1 MILIN
6 KLISAILQVVILI
19 AIPFIFYLVKEKR
32 VKGFFNWIGF
42 KTTENNVF
50 KYMAIIFISFLVI
63 IILPY
68 LYLYNTN
75 SLTYTGFTVDAYK
88 QYGWSM
94 QTILVILIWAVVQT
108 SLSEEIFFRGFLGNR
123 LFEKLG
129 NGGNVIQ
136 AIIFGGIHIVSV
148 VGKGILPMVIIFLL
162 TGGIGYALGW
172 LSRNKADGSIIYGW
186 IIHAAVNIISPIVVF
201 MFLI

>member
-1 MILIN
+1 MILISQ
-6 KLISAILQVVILI
+6 LISAILQVVILT
-19 AIPFIFYLVKEKR
+19 AIPFIFYLFKEKR
-32 VKGFFNWIGF
+32 AKGFFEWIGF

-50 KYMAIIFISFLVI
+50 KYMVIIFVSFLVI

-129 NGGNVIQ
+129 NCENIIQ

-172 LSRNKADGSIIYGW
+172 LSKSKADGSIIYGW
-186 IIHAAVNIISPIVVF
+186 IIHATVNIISPIVVF

>member
-6 KLISAILQVVILI
+6 QVISAILQVVILI

-42 KTTENNVF
+42 KITENNVF

-129 NGGNVIQ
+129 SGGNVIQ

-148 VGKGILPMVIIFLL
+148 VGKGILPMLIIFLL

-186 IIHAAVNIISPIVVF
+186 MIHAAVNIISPIVVF

>member
-6 KLISAILQVVILI
+6 QLISAILQVVILT

-88 QYGWSM
+88 QYGWSI
-94 QTILVILIWAVVQT
+94 QTILVILIWQ
-108 SLSEEIFFRGFLGNR
+108 LYKHHYLRKYFLED
-123 LFEKLG
+123 F
-129 NGGNVIQ
+129 
-136 AIIFGGIHIVSV
+136 
-148 VGKGILPMVIIFLL
+148 
-162 TGGIGYALGW
+162 
-172 LSRNKADGSIIYGW
+172 
-186 IIHAAVNIISPIVVF
+186 
-201 MFLI
+201 

>member
-1 MILIN
+1 MILISQ
-6 KLISAILQVVILI
+6 LISAILQVVILT
-19 AIPFIFYLVKEKR
+19 AIPFIFYLFKEKR
-32 VKGFFNWIGF
+32 AKAFFEWIGF

-50 KYMAIIFISFLVI
+50 KYMVIIFVSFLVI

-129 NGGNVIQ
+129 NCGNIIQ
-136 AIIFGGIHIVSV
+136 AIIFGGIHIVFV

-172 LSRNKADGSIIYGW
+172 LSKSKADGSIIYGW
-186 IIHAAVNIISPIVVF
+186 IIHATVNIISPIVVF

>member
-6 KLISAILQVVILI
+6 QLISAILQVVILI
-19 AIPFIFYLVKEKR
+19 AIPFIFYLAKEKR

-50 KYMAIIFISFLVI
+50 KYMAIIFMSFLVI

-136 AIIFGGIHIVSV
+136 AIIFWWDTYSFCGR
-148 VGKGILPMVIIFLL
+148 K
-162 TGGIGYALGW
+162 
-172 LSRNKADGSIIYGW
+172 RNFANGDNFSSYRWNW
-186 IIHAAVNIISPIVVF
+186 IRTWMAF
-201 MFLI
+201 

>member
-6 KLISAILQVVILI
+6 QLTSAIFQVVILTDI
-19 AIPFIFYLVKEKR
+19 SFIFYLVKEKR
-32 VKGFFNWIGF
+32 AKGFFKWIGF
-42 KTTENNVF
+42 KTTENKVF
-50 KYMAIIFISFLVI
+50 KYMVIIFMSFLVI

-68 LYLYNTN
+68 LYLYRTN
-75 SLTYTGFTVDAYK
+75 SLTYTGFTVEAYK
-88 QYGWSM
+88 QYGWSV
-94 QTILVILIWAVVQT
+94 QTILVILIWAVIQT

-129 NGGNVIQ
+129 NGGNIIQ
-136 AIIFGGIHIVSV
+136 AIIFGGIHIFSV

-172 LSRNKADGSIIYGW
+172 LSKNKADGSIIYGW
-186 IIHAAVNIISPIVVF
+186 MIHAAVNIISPIVVF
-201 MFLI
+201 KFLI